1 MMNVKY
7 RITMPAIMT
16 IIAACAILAKIEMG
30 ETGGIFSVVLCMGL
44 IWIPTLMKK
53 FLKINIPAI
62 FEYTGLMQM
71 FCCIALGS
79 GLGFYYI
86 FGAWDIIAHTVSGVL
101 WSFGALWFLHT
112 IGQKLNE
119 LMLMIYCFMFSTTTS
134 VIWEFFEFF
143 IDRIRAA
150 SDMQRAK
157 YETTGVGGLMDTM
170 VDLICNFVGCAI
182 FFGIYV
188 YDKKKNESKILESFE
203 NECGIIVEQPEISE
217 IFDK

>member
-7 RITMPAIMT
+7 RITMPTFMT
-16 IIAACAILAKIEMG
+16 IACICAICAKLEMNNN
-30 ETGGIFSVVLCMGL
+30 GGIFSIILCMGF
-44 IWIPTLMKK
+44 IWVPTLIKK

-62 FEYTGLMQM
+62 FEYTGLLQI

-112 IGQKLNE
+112 VGQKLND
-119 LMLMIYCFMFSTTTS
+119 LMLYVYCFMFSTTTS
-134 VIWEFFEFF
+134 VVWEIFEFT
-143 IDRIRAA
+143 IDRIRDA

-157 YETTGVGGLMDTM
+157 FETTGVGGLMDTM
-170 VDLICNFVGCAI
+170 VDLICNFVGCMI
-182 FFGIYV
+182 FFGIYI
-188 YDKKKNESKILESFE
+188 YDRKKNNCAIMEEFE
-203 NECGIIVEQPEISE
+203 AECGRIIEETASNEIYGE
-217 IFDK
+217 

>member
-1 MMNVKY
+1 MNVKY
-7 RITMPAIMT
+7 RIEVPTVMT
-16 IIAACAILAKIEMG
+16 IICICAICAKLEMNNH
-30 ETGGIFSVVLCMGL
+30 GGMFSVILCMFM
-44 IWIPTLMKK
+44 IWIPTLLKK

-62 FEYTGLMQM
+62 FEYTGLLQM

-119 LMLMIYCFMFSTTTS
+119 LMLIIYCFMFSTTTS

-143 IDRIRAA
+143 IDRIRDA

-170 VDLICNFVGCAI
+170 VDLICNFVGCMI

-188 YDKKKNESKILESFE
+188 YDKKKNSHRILESFE
-203 NECGIIVEQPEISE
+203 AECGKIVETSNEEKIYN
-217 IFDK
+217 